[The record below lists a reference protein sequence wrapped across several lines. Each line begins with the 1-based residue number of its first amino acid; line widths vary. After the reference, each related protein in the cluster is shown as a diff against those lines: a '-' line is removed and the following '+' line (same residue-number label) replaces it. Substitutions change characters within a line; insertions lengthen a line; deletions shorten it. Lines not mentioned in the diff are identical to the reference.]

1 MIPCEK
7 DREKNDMKM
16 PDMEAAADC
25 LKGYIHST
33 ESFGTVDGPG
43 IRFVVFFQGCP
54 MRCLY
59 CHNPDTWKMKAAS
72 QMTVEEILTEYEKNR
87 EFYHSGGLTCTGG
100 EPLMQLDFLT
110 ELFRQAHERGIHT
123 CLDTSGIVYRK
134 ERREQF
140 LPLAAVTDLVL
151 LDIKHGDEKAHKNLT
166 GRSGQPAWEFL
177 AFLEEQQVPVWI
189 RHVLVPGITD
199 GREDLKLLGRR
210 LTPYKNIKALDILP
224 YHRMGEAKY
233 EELEMEYP
241 LKGLAEPSPEDVK
254 RAKEWILEGLS
265 AK

>member
-1 MIPCEK
+1 MIPCENI
-7 DREKNDMKM
+7 RA
-16 PDMEAAADC
+16 EAEDT
-25 LKGYIHST
+25 GYIHSV

-59 CHNPDTWKMKAAS
+59 CHNPDTWNMKAAG

-87 EFYHSGGLTCTGG
+87 EFYRGGGLTCTGG
-100 EPLMQLDFLT
+100 EPLMQLGFLT
-110 ELFRQAHERGIHT
+110 ELFRQAREHGIHT

-166 GRSGQPAWEFL
+166 GRSGQPAWAFL
-177 AFLEEQQVPVWI
+177 SFLEEQKVPVWI

-210 LTPYKNIKALDILP
+210 LSSYRNIKALDILP
-224 YHRMGEAKY
+224 YHRMGEVKY
-233 EELEMEYP
+233 EELGLEYQ
-241 LKGLAEPSPEDVK
+241 LKGLAEPSLEDVK
-254 RAKEWILEGLS
+254 RAKEWILEGYS
-265 AK
+265 QK